1 MASNDTGSSSQE
13 FFDLHVRGY
22 GYLNRPR
29 LVHPRG
35 KGNRRSDPFLACA
48 INALHGSKDDPN
60 TSYFDCRV
68 SGTDAQAIVQAL
80 IPEVEA
86 DKKVLV
92 AFVIGDIYAHHYE
105 RNASGSQQKE
115 IASLIKGR
123 LLQITCVKVDGEV
136 VYRLDRD
143 SGLVTTTLNLAEAPA
158 KRTGTDG

>member
-1 MASNDTGSSSQE
+1 MPAFGPYFYHFALSLFAMLVFGAAA
-13 FFDLHVRGY
+13 
-22 GYLNRPR
+22 YLSAKRYR
-29 LVHPRG
+29 LARYFLWGWAVALCIAA
-35 KGNRRSDPFLACA
+35 PF
-48 INALHGSKDDPN
+48 I
-60 TSYFDCRV
+60 
-68 SGTDAQAIVQAL
+68 
-80 IPEVEA
+80 
-86 DKKVLV
+86 

-158 KRTGTDG
+158 KRDGTNG